1 MSDTLKEEGLT
12 LFRRGLQDEA
22 LAKFE
27 AAAASYAAEGND
39 TGRGEMLNNIGVIQR
54 VKRNYPAAIAAL
66 TQAQELFARI
76 GDTNRQAQALGNL
89 GDLYA
94 TQGEHVQAQ
103 RCYSDSAE
111 QFAQVGDREKQ
122 SQVLRALSLYYLR
135 QRQFALSMRVMDQSL
150 TALPQRNIFQRIF
163 HSMVRFA
170 LRLFGGT

>member
-94 TQGEHVQAQ
+94 TQGEHVEHPLALVEHVDELVT
-103 RCYSDSAE
+103 RCHHHRVAAVDD
-111 QFAQVGDREKQ
+111 QVRGGD
-122 SQVLRALSLYYLR
+122 VLT
-135 QRQFALSMRVMDQSL
+135 Q
-150 TALPQRNIFQRIF
+150 
-163 HSMVRFA
+163 
-170 LRLFGGT
+170 